1 MTNRLAIIFAVLII
15 GAILADVILNGSE
28 ASLFLLR
35 KMMDLIDWMAFW
47 R

>member
-1 MTNRLAIIFAVLII
+1 MTNRLAIIFAVLIV
-15 GAILADVILNGSE
+15 GAILSDLIFNGGA